1 MSDQPEA
8 LRLAGQFERSAE
20 SLLKLDQMIGQETRK
35 ASQYARAAAELR
47 RQHSRI
53 EADEALMRQALD
65 VFEEGRDALQERANR
80 YHDEMRGYYPDE
92 HKAMDQDVV
101 RADAAITALRKRLE
115 SSNGL

>member
-1 MSDQPEA
+1 MSDQSEA

-53 EADEALMRQALD
+53 EADEALMPILL
-65 VFEEGRDALQERANR
+65 DALEDITNGWKYIRRMHGDLYGVGWDRA
-80 YHDEMRGYYPDE
+80 
-92 HKAMDQDVV
+92 QDK
-101 RADAAITALRKRLE
+101 ADAAITALRKRLE

>member
-8 LRLAGQFERSAE
+8 LRLARQFERSAE

-53 EADEALMRQALD
+53 EADEALMRQAVEALD
-65 VFEEGRDALQERANR
+65 LHAKQ
-80 YHDEMRGYYPDE
+80 YPHMQKGYTVD
-92 HKAMDQDVV
+92 
-101 RADAAITALRKRLE
+101 AITALRKRLE
-115 SSNGL
+115 SSK

>member
-47 RQHSRI
+47 HQHSRI
-53 EADEALMRQALD
+53 EADEALMRTAAEAL
-65 VFEEGRDALQERANR
+65 
-80 YHDEMRGYYPDE
+80 E
-92 HKAMDQDVV
+92 HAQNWFSEDQSSY
-101 RADAAITALRKRLE
+101 ADCHAAITALRKRLE